1 MGRLGL
7 GGDKPLRKI
16 AELSGGEK
24 ARVALAMFALKASNV
39 LVLDEP
45 SNHLD
50 VESIEALS
58 SALSSWGKKD
68 GAVIVVSHD
77 KAFCE
82 SVGFNTVGT
91 VQDGSLVV
99 EERDLN
105 DNDWRQYE
113 LQISAGSVANE
124 STSSDDK
131 MTEDE
136 KEELKKRRKL
146 AYNAPKLI
154 AKLEKKIET
163 CEMRIAEL
171 DEEMMTVGNDVGKLT
186 DISNKKIKEEEKVA
200 EMIDRKSVV

>member
-1 MGRLGL
+1 MV
-7 GGDKPLRKI
+7 
-16 AELSGGEK
+16 SF
-24 ARVALAMFALKASNV
+24 VC
-39 LVLDEP
+39 
-45 SNHLD
+45 
-50 VESIEALS
+50 SIEALS

-113 LQISAGSVANE
+113 LQISGGSVASSSNE
-124 STSSDDK
+124 STSSDDR

-146 AYNAPKLI
+146 AYNAPKVSFEVTMVLFKQHLAKSPTQLTGSLSSIGKLI

-163 CEMRIAEL
+163 CEKRIAEL

-186 DISNKKIKEEEKVA
+186 DISNEKIKEEEKVA
-200 EMIDRKSVV
+200 EMMTEWEELEELLIEIS